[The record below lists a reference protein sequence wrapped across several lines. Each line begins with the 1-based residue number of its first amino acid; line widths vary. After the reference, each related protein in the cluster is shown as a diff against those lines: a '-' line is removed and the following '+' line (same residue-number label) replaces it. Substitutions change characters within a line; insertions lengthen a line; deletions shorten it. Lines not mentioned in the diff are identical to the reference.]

1 MKDTYISDSVLYIG
15 VTDKTLDLFE
25 SQYQVPNGVTY
36 NSYVIMDER
45 IAVMDTVDGR
55 ATEQWF
61 ANLEQ
66 ALAGESA
73 DYLIVSHMEP
83 DHAANIKRFAE
94 RFPEAKIVGNA
105 KTFAMIGQF
114 FDLDLTDRKVEVKEG
129 STLELGAHT
138 LQFFM
143 APMVHWPEVMVTYE
157 QKEKILFSADG
168 FGRFGTMDSEENWE
182 DEAARYYLNIVGKY
196 GIQVQGLLKK
206 ASALDI
212 AAICPLHGPILKNN
226 LSFYLE
232 KYQTWSTYQPEQK
245 GVLVA
250 YASVHG
256 NTAHAAGL
264 LAEMLRRKG
273 EEHVEVMDLA
283 RTDMSVAVRKAFFYD
298 RMVVAAAT
306 YDGGLFPCME
316 EFLLHIKSKGF
327 QKRTVGIMENGSWAP
342 MAGKAMR
349 AILETMKQI
358 VIAEPAV
365 TIKSAVHEDTKQQ
378 MEMLAEALVQENA

>member
-129 STLELGAHT
+129 VPWSWEHT
-138 LQFFM
+138 PCSSLWRQWFTGPRLWL
-143 APMVHWPEVMVTYE
+143 PM
-157 QKEKILFSADG
+157 S
-168 FGRFGTMDSEENWE
+168 
-182 DEAARYYLNIVGKY
+182 
-196 GIQVQGLLKK
+196 
-206 ASALDI
+206 
-212 AAICPLHGPILKNN
+212 
-226 LSFYLE
+226 
-232 KYQTWSTYQPEQK
+232 
-245 GVLVA
+245 
-250 YASVHG
+250 
-256 NTAHAAGL
+256 
-264 LAEMLRRKG
+264 RRKRSCFLQTG
-273 EEHVEVMDLA
+273 SDV
-283 RTDMSVAVRKAFFYD
+283 SVPWILRKTG
-298 RMVVAAAT
+298 RMRQ
-306 YDGGLFPCME
+306 P
-316 EFLLHIKSKGF
+316 
-327 QKRTVGIMENGSWAP
+327 
-342 MAGKAMR
+342 
-349 AILETMKQI
+349 
-358 VIAEPAV
+358 V
-365 TIKSAVHEDTKQQ
+365 TI
-378 MEMLAEALVQENA
+378 